1 MAIENEGRQPPR
13 TPEEIEAALTGISVR
28 RQRYSRAVTRIVEGV
43 LGPLQQHWL
52 ALFNGA
58 LALFIGLSA
67 LGPLGYA
74 LGLTGPSSALFNF
87 YRLFCGQVPSHSFY
101 IAGYQMCLCSRC
113 LAIYSSLLA
122 GGLILAMFRYRAFFS
137 IRPIGWK
144 LWLLG
149 MVPMALDGGTQL
161 FGWHE
166 SNVYLRLLTGII
178 FGLATAWFVLPQI
191 EDASESPTPTVQ
203 SSGLSSRGA

>member
-1 MAIENEGRQPPR
+1 MTLENTENRPR
-13 TPEEIEAALTGISVR
+13 TPEEIEAALTGVSVR
-28 RQRYSRAVTRIVEGV
+28 RQRYSRAVTRIVDGIT
-43 LGPLQQHWL
+43 GPLQQHWL
-52 ALFNGA
+52 AIFNGA

-67 LGPLGYA
+67 LGPIGYA
-74 LGLTGPSSALFNF
+74 LGLPGPSSALFGV

-122 GGLILAMFRYRAFFS
+122 GGLVLAMFRYRAV

-144 LWLLG
+144 LWVLG
-149 MVPMALDGGTQL
+149 MLPMALDGGTQL

-178 FGLATAWFVLPQI
+178 FGLATAWFVLPQV
-191 EDASESPTPTVQ
+191 EGTSSDRATPVAQAGALPT
-203 SSGLSSRGA
+203 RGQ